1 MTDLYKKSGYLNS
14 EFKIFYLTESTSAKI
29 DYHYHDFHKLLI
41 FLNGSV
47 AYSVEGREYE
57 LLPGDILLI
66 RAGEIHRPIIR
77 ETVPYKRIIIYI
89 SDAFFASY
97 QKENCN
103 LFYCYEEA
111 RRQRSNLIR
120 FPEASA
126 RHLNTI
132 ARDLKASFQ
141 QSDPSTALYQK
152 IKFIEYL
159 ICLNRSILHEKDS
172 YLSEDTVYPVV
183 LDIMNYINDHISEDL
198 SIDQIAKHVFLNR
211 SYIMHLFRDE
221 TGYTI
226 GKYITEKRLFLANH
240 YISQGFSMTDACYKS
255 GFRNYS
261 AFYQAYKNKY
271 HVSPKENA
279 SREKNSSH

>member
-1 MTDLYKKSGYLNS
+1 MTVSYRKSGYLNS

-41 FLNGSV
+41 FLNGS
-47 AYSVEGREYE
+47 AGYSVEGREYE
-57 LLPGDILLI
+57 LRPGDIVLI

-77 ETVPYKRIIIYI
+77 ENVPYQRIIIYI
-89 SDAFFASY
+89 SDAFFAAY
-97 QKENCN
+97 QKQNCD
-103 LFYCYEEA
+103 LFYCFEES
-111 RRQRSNLIR
+111 RRKQSNLIR
-120 FPEASA
+120 LPETPA
-126 RHLNTI
+126 RQLNSI
-132 ARDLKASFQ
+132 AGDLEASFQ
-141 QSDPSTALYQK
+141 QSDSSAPLYQK

-172 YLSEDTVYPVV
+172 YLAEDSVNPVV

-198 SIDQIAKHVFLNR
+198 SIDMIAKNVFLNR
-211 SYIMHLFRDE
+211 SYVMHLFRSE

-255 GFRNYS
+255 GFRNYTT
-261 AFYQAYKNKY
+261 FYQAYKKKY

-279 SREKNSSH
+279 SLKK